1 MCAAPAR
8 SAAPKPA
15 AGSRAGAGA
24 GAGEGVAEQIEHLRA
39 DVDNVAKMARQI
51 EAIAKQTNMLALNAT
66 IEAAR
71 AGEAGKGFAVVAGE
85 VKSLAT
91 QTGKTTA
98 EIAEI
103 AASLASRIERLA
115 TLTEEDVRSSAQ
127 QPTSA
132 KITDAEVESVAEAR
146 PQPGRSVRPGPAPKP
161 AAIAATASISA
172 SAPGKTPAGALKSA
186 APTAAVTAA
195 PTAALTAP
203 LTAKEIALVQESFA
217 LVDPIADD
225 AAGLFY
231 SRLFEIDPITS
242 KLFKGDPTKPGAD
255 QGKKLMSVLKTVV
268 AGLDRFEKLVPAL
281 KIMGQRHND
290 YGVGFGHYESVAK
303 ALLWTLK
310 EGLQGAFTPAMEQ
323 AWAKTYAA
331 IAEVMMRG
339 AQEPPATREIS

>member
-15 AGSRAGAGA
+15 AKSQAGAGT

-115 TLTEEDVRSSAQ
+115 TLTEEAVRSSAQ
-127 QPTSA
+127 QPASDKTR
-132 KITDAEVESVAEAR
+132 DAEVESVAEAR
-146 PQPGRSVRPGPAPKP
+146 PLPGRSVRPGPAPKP
-161 AAIAATASISA
+161 AANPATASISA
-172 SAPGKTPAGALKSA
+172 STLDKKPAGTLKS
-186 APTAAVTAA
+186 PTLTAA
-195 PTAALTAP
+195 

-225 AAGLFY
+225 AARLFY
-231 SRLFEIDPITS
+231 TRLFQIDPSTRP
-242 KLFKGDPTKPGAD
+242 LFKGDPAAQGAD
-255 QGKKLMSVLKTVV
+255 QGKKLMSVLKTAI

-303 ALLWTLK
+303 ALLWALK
-310 EGLQGAFTPAMEQ
+310 EGLQGAFTPEMEQ
-323 AWAKTYAA
+323 AWAKTYAV
-331 IAEVMMRG
+331 IAVAEMKG
-339 AQEPPATREIS
+339 AQVPTDTRDFS